1 MAKEKHLP
9 KSISEAKLLS
19 RDAENTL
26 YGLMLFLISVIGIL
40 NNGFVG
46 NFLTYI
52 SAYAFGVFY
61 FVPFLLG
68 IAMGFYLILMKKSYM
83 VKINLVLLGI
93 ILIALSCLI
102 GSSLSPT
109 QDGFNT
115 VFTNFH
121 TKISNAVVN
130 DTIFKLRLSDIGG
143 LGGGIVGSFLA
154 TLLCSTITSIGAYI
168 VVIVLMIVGLYL
180 TFAKLVLKIIT
191 KSKEAKK
198 KHKEKVLE
206 RLKQEEQ
213 EKEEREL
220 KLKIEKEE
228 NDKLDQEISSF
239 SSRVHSN
246 DNNVS
251 IATKKEDSYQVIN
264 NSPNRPQ
271 KVSISDLTDKNESNP
286 VVKKE
291 APITPTPINQLF
303 ADDIEPK
310 EDIKKEETI
319 NEIPVPNQ
327 TLNTSVAFNKPTPAA
342 SISFE
347 RKPEPQ
353 KALARVNTPHK
364 EYVYPSLD
372 LLADANG
379 RSMKSYNATVA
390 EERKEAI
397 NQTFKDFNIGAYV
410 DTYTVGPSVTRFDI
424 KLDATTSVNSIQKV
438 IDNVAIRLG
447 GVFPRFT
454 KVVLGHTT
462 SGLEVPN
469 EKIDMVTLK
478 EVLYDIKDKNDKPL
492 LIPFGKDISGKV
504 VYETMT
510 KFPHMLVAGTS
521 GSGKSV
527 FLHSFIL
534 SLMMRQTPDEVKFLI
549 VDPKQVEFNYYRDCP
564 HLYCPIIT
572 EPLEARVALNKMIKE
587 MENRYT
593 LLAEGC
599 FTDLKQY
606 NESMKEEGKDILP
619 YIVIIIDE
627 YNDLVSALADIEK
640 PIIRLAQKARSAG
653 IHICIATQRPSADV
667 VTGTLKANLAVK
679 VALMVSSLANSTTIL
694 GQSGA
699 ERLQGNGD
707 CLLDC
712 VSVTRGQGFLRVQ
725 TPYVDR
731 KEIMKV
737 VAFLKEHYPVNY
749 NPDFLDLRDRS
760 AMGPTFISSDDSGG
774 EYNSDEERYQNLKS
788 LVMARESVS
797 ISAIMDLCH
806 ANFSTARG
814 FYNRLQEEG
823 IIEKTMP
830 GSTSSKGAKVI
841 RRVET
846 EEERNNNG
854 ETGENS

>member
-9 KSISEAKLLS
+9 KSIAESKLLS
-19 RDAENTL
+19 KDAENTL
-26 YGLMLFLISVIGIL
+26 YGLMLLLISLIGIL

-68 IAMGFYLILMKKSYM
+68 IAGGFYLILMKKSYM
-83 VKINLVLLGI
+83 MKINLVLLGI

-109 QDGFNT
+109 PDSFAT

-121 TKISNAVVN
+121 TKMSNAVVN
-130 DTIFKLRLSDIGG
+130 DTLFKLRLSDIGN

-154 TLLCSTITSIGAYI
+154 TLLCSTLTRVGAYI
-168 VVIVLMIVGLYL
+168 VVIVLMLVGLYL
-180 TFAKLVLKIIT
+180 TFAKLVMKIIT

-198 KHKEKVLE
+198 KRKEKLLE
-206 RLKQEEQ
+206 RLKEEQQ

-220 KLKIEKEE
+220 KMKEEKEEDEKLNREIASFSIASSPNKSSPILNEKEE
-228 NDKLDQEISSF
+228 NI
-239 SSRVHSN
+239 
-246 DNNVS
+246 
-251 IATKKEDSYQVIN
+251 IN
-264 NSPNRPQ
+264 NSPNKPR
-271 KVSISDLTDKNESNP
+271 KVSISDFNNSQKNNDYIPPMPHKDINE
-286 VVKKE
+286 K
-291 APITPTPINQLF
+291 PTPINQLF

-310 EDIKKEETI
+310 EEKPYEEEIKQETQANDFASSIPLKTKSPTFVNEPKQEEKVLAKI
-319 NEIPVPNQ
+319 SVPR
-327 TLNTSVAFNKPTPAA
+327 T
-342 SISFE
+342 
-347 RKPEPQ
+347 
-353 KALARVNTPHK
+353 

-372 LLADANG
+372 LLADASG
-379 RSMKSYNATVA
+379 RSMKSYNTNIA

-397 NQTFKDFNIGAYV
+397 NQTFKDFNIGASV
-410 DTYTVGPSVTRFDI
+410 DSYTVGPAVTRFDI
-424 KLDATTSVNSIQKV
+424 RLEATTSVNSIQKV

-478 EVLYDIKDKNDKPL
+478 EVLYEIKDNHEKPL

-593 LLAEGC
+593 LLAQGC
-599 FTDLKQY
+599 FTDIKQY
-606 NESMKEEGKDILP
+606 NEAMKEEGKDIVP
-619 YIVIIIDE
+619 YVVIIIDE

-653 IHICIATQRPSADV
+653 IHICIATQRPSTNV

-679 VALMVSSLANSTTIL
+679 VALMVSNSVDSITIL

-699 ERLQGNGD
+699 DRLQGNGD

-712 VSVTRGQGFLRVQ
+712 VSVTRGGGFLRVQ

-737 VAFLKEHYPVNY
+737 VAFLKEHYPVHY
-749 NPDFLDLRDRS
+749 NPDFLDLRDHS
-760 AMGPTFISSDDSGG
+760 AAGPSFISSDGSGG
-774 EYNSDEERYQNLKS
+774 DYNSDEERYQNLKS
-788 LVMARESVS
+788 LVMAREYVS
-797 ISAIMDLCH
+797 ISAIMDLCR
-806 ANFSTARG
+806 ANFSTAKG

-823 IIEKTMP
+823 VIEKTMP
-830 GSTSSKGAKVI
+830 GSTNSKGAKVI
-841 RRVET
+841 RKVET
-846 EEERNNNG
+846 EEEKNS
-854 ETGENS
+854 TDSSGEN